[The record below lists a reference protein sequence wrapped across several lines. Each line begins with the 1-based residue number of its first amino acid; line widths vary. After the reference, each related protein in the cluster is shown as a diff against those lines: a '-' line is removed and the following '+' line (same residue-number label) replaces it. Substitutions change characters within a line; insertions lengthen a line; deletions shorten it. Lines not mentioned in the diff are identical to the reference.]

1 MMKSKLRQVAVAT
14 VMSFPLWQMTPGH
27 ALAADRPPTPVE
39 AVEVRT
45 EAIVIETT
53 AVGTLLSNE
62 TVTVRP
68 EIEGRLTEIAFDEGT
83 TVKKGQLLFRLDASI
98 YRAELNDAEA
108 RLSLASTNFKRAQ
121 ELFKKKA
128 GTERGLDEARSAYRV
143 AEAAVELAK
152 ARMTKTT
159 IEAPFEGVVGLRHV
173 STGDYVT
180 AGKDLV
186 NLEDINPL
194 KVEFAVP
201 ERYLSAVKEGQTVR
215 LTADA
220 FPGEAFEGDIYAIN
234 PQIDT
239 AGRSIQVRARID
251 NEDRHLMPGLFV
263 RVKVQLGRRE
273 QAIMIPEEALV
284 PRGKDRFVYKIVD
297 GKAVETAVQIGLRR
311 VGEVEITSGLSP
323 DDTVI
328 TAGQLKIRDGAA
340 VQPIGDQPAP
350 DASGA
355 GSAAG
360 NDSSKGS

>member
-1 MMKSKLRQVAVAT
+1 MMNSKLRQLAVAT
-14 VMSFPLWQMTPGH
+14 VLSVTVWPLSAHHVRAQDQPG
-27 ALAADRPPTPVE
+27 TPVE
-39 AVEVRT
+39 AVKVKT
-45 EAIVIETT
+45 EAIVMETT

-62 TVTVRP
+62 TVIVRP

-83 TVKKGQLLFRLDASI
+83 TVKKGQLLFKLDASI
-98 YRAELNDAEA
+98 YRAELNDAQA
-108 RLSLASTNFKRAQ
+108 RLSLAATNFERSQ

-128 GTERGLDEARSAYRV
+128 GTERGLDEARAAYRV

-186 NLEDINPL
+186 NLEDIDPL

-201 ERYLSAVKEGQTVR
+201 ERYLSAVKEGQVVR

-220 FPGEAFEGDIYAIN
+220 FPDETFEGAIYAIN

-239 AGRSIQVRARID
+239 SGRSIQVRARISND
-251 NEDRHLMPGLFV
+251 DRKLRPGLFV
-263 RVKVQLGRRE
+263 RVKVQLGQRE

-284 PRGKDRFVYKIVD
+284 PRGKDRFVFKIVD
-297 GKAVETAVQIGLRR
+297 GKAVETPVQIGLRR
-311 VGEVEITSGLSP
+311 VGEVEITSGLAA
-323 DDTVI
+323 DDMVI
-328 TAGQLKIRDGAA
+328 TAGQLKIRNG
-340 VQPIGDQPAP
+340 VPVKPVGDEPKPA
-350 DASGA
+350 DAP
-355 GSAAG
+355 
-360 NDSSKGS
+360 KGS